1 MVLQEHLVV
10 GLVRAQASKLIVSE
24 LLLLL
29 LHVLD
34 EPLPFLFYY
43 YVITEGSDCSIVC
56 TNMEG

>member
-1 MVLQEHLVV
+1 MVLQEQLVV
-10 GLVRAQASKLIVSE
+10 GLVRAQASKLIVCE
-24 LLLLL
+24 LLLL

-34 EPLPFLFYY
+34 ETLPFLFYY